1 MRWLDRLAAV
11 CGGFAALFLCLIGV
25 IIAAQ
30 IGSRLMGMQIPAAD
44 DFAAWSMAASVF
56 LGLPYAMLHGDH
68 IRVVLLLQALPEHWH
83 KPYELVATTIAA
95 CLTAWATWYV
105 AVFAYESYMF
115 NEVAQG
121 MVRMPLWIP
130 QVTMPIGMGL
140 FTLMLIRRLVRCVRN
155 EELEE
160 TQHG

>member
-25 IIAAQ
+25 SIAAQ
-30 IGSRLMGMQIPAAD
+30 IGSRLMGMQITAAD

-56 LGLPYAMLHGDH
+56 LALPYAMLHGDH
-68 IRVVLLLQALPEHWH
+68 IRVVLLLQALPDRWH
-83 KPYELVATTIAA
+83 KPYELVATAIAVGI
-95 CLTAWATWYV
+95 TAWGTWYV
-105 AVFAYESYMF
+105 TVFTYESFMF
-115 NEVAQG
+115 NELAQG

-130 QVTMPIGMGL
+130 QVTMPIGLGL
-140 FTLMLIRRLVRCVRN
+140 FTLMLIRRLIRCIRN

-160 TQHG
+160 SEHG